1 MKIDLSLIDRTQ
13 FHVDE
18 LVWNGEMVYLIQ
30 PQQMGCAWSQEN
42 KIFRSSV
49 WNSDGDL
56 ISASFPKF
64 VNWGEK
70 PEVFPVPNS
79 LKNATIMEKLDGST
93 LIVSKYKGNFMI
105 RTRGT
110 IDAARME
117 KNGFEIEYFKTEVL
131 PILVEMDIQINSTFQ
146 SKNDDTWVFSY
157 IFEWTSPLNTI
168 VINYGDVPKFYL
180 IGIIDNNNYSL
191 CAQAF
196 LDDIAKSVNLQRPAT
211 YTFTDVID
219 LLENIQLWEG
229 KEGVC
234 VYHHG
239 DQEIHKV
246 KSAWYLMLHRMKSE
260 LGSLDKVIDVWGAQ
274 NYPDYNTFYNYIG
287 DTFDYELAETC
298 RGHISRIADGYKEV
312 LKIVAYMKEFVEP
325 LKRVPRKDAALKIIS
340 SYGNTNRSSF
350 CFQLLDGKD
359 LMVDREAIKKL
370 LFQVLK

>member
-18 LVWNGEMVYLIQ
+18 LVWNGEMVYLVQ

-131 PILVEMDIQINSTFQ
+131 PKLQRFMLFEGM
-146 SKNDDTWVFSY
+146 SY

-180 IGIIDNNNYSL
+180 IGYVFHDDYRL
-191 CAQAF
+191 ATQYQ
-196 LDDIAKSVNLQRPAT
+196 LDMLAIEEDLQRPNV

-325 LKRVPRKDAALKIIS
+325 LKSVPRKNAALKILS

-359 LMVDREAIKKL
+359 LMADREAIKKL